1 MQSRSCAA
9 ASSRLRNEAGQR
21 HPGRAGAAR
30 AMTTRTGLD
39 AWIAREA
46 IPFSM
51 NSPVSIDGAVDRI
64 VGALGKSVELLG
76 LGEAL
81 HGSEEIL
88 LVRNRLFQHL
98 VARHGYSTVVIEV
111 TSLQARAIN
120 EYVAGARPAEDPA
133 VQDWFGAGFGALD
146 ANREL
151 VEWIHDYNA
160 DQAHSSKLHFYGFD
174 LPLSQGGLA
183 SPSRVLDV
191 VLGYLDSVD
200 NDSARLHRRRITAG
214 VGDPAEWERP
224 AAMFDPAQSIGLSAR
239 ATELRIATLDLI
251 TELRI
256 RRPELVELSDPI
268 ATYADAL
275 HHAELARKLL
285 DAHAALATPGAY
297 ANMLGIRDLIMAD
310 NLEHFLALEHGR
322 GKVLVFAASGHLKR
336 GMVEWR
342 LPPEPDVKRWWPAG
356 AHLTQSLGPRY
367 AVIGMALGVSDDNAI
382 QAPEPGT
389 LEARLHRV
397 GGPLF
402 IPTHRGQAPPPV
414 EVADIPTRSGSSLN
428 PTYGQLTA
436 ESLTDFEWL
445 VFLDSS
451 MYPRG
456 ALPLTS
462 WNTETG

>member
-1 MQSRSCAA
+1 MR
-9 ASSRLRNEAGQR
+9 
-21 HPGRAGAAR
+21 PAR
-30 AMTTRTGLD
+30 AALD

-46 IPFSM
+46 IPFTID
-51 NSPVSIDGAVDRI
+51 SPVSIDGAADRI
-64 VGALGKSVELLG
+64 VGSLGDTVELLG
-76 LGEAL
+76 IGEAL

-88 LVRNRLFQHL
+88 LVRNRLFQRL
-98 VARHGYSTVVIEV
+98 VMAHGYSAVVIEV
-111 TSLQARAIN
+111 TSPHARAIN
-120 EYVAGARPAEDPA
+120 DYVVGARPAEDPA
-133 VQDWFGAGFGALD
+133 VQDWFVGGFGALD

-160 DQAHSSKLHFYGFD
+160 DQAHSPKLHFYGFD
-174 LPLSQGGLA
+174 LPLGQGGLA

-191 VLGYLDSVD
+191 VLGYFDTVD
-200 NDSARLHRRRITAG
+200 NQSARMHRQRITAS

-224 AAMFDPAQSIGLSAR
+224 AAMFDPAQSIGLSAP

-256 RRPELVELSDPI
+256 RRPELVELSDRL
-268 ATYADAL
+268 AYADAL

-285 DAHAALATPGAY
+285 DAHATLATPGAY
-297 ANMLGIRDLIMAD
+297 ASMLGIRDLIMAD
-310 NLEHFLALEHGR
+310 NLEHFLALERGR

-342 LPPEPDVKRWWPAG
+342 LPPEPGVKKWWPAG

-382 QAPEPGT
+382 QAPEPDT
-389 LEARLHRV
+389 LEARLSKV

-402 IPTHRGQAPPPV
+402 IPTLRGQALPPA
-414 EVADIPTRSGSSLN
+414 EVAGLPTRSGSSLN

-436 ESLTDFEWL
+436 ESIADFEWL
-445 VFLDSS
+445 VFLDSTA
-451 MYPRG
+451 YPRG

-462 WNTETG
+462 WNAEAC